1 MNNQE
6 FQRHR
11 LVLAY
16 HGCDQSVAD
25 KVIIEGEHLQKSEN
39 SYDWLGKGI
48 YFWEHG
54 PNRAMEWAE
63 KHPDIENPAVVGAVI
78 NLGNCFDLFDRQA
91 VKILCDL
98 YPIVENSYLELGK
111 TLPANEPGFKGDTD
125 DLKRHLDCTVINWIL
140 DELDAL
146 TEAEME
152 SAEDF
157 NFDSVRG
164 LFPEG
169 EPVFEGSSIMAKSHI
184 QIAVRN
190 AACVLGYFKPS

>member
-1 MNNQE
+1 MDNQK

-25 KVIIEGEHLQKSEN
+25 EVLIKGKQLEQSEN

-54 PNRAMEWAE
+54 PQRAREWAE
-63 KHPDIENPAVVGAVI
+63 KHPDISNPAVVGAVI
-78 NLGNCFDLFDRQA
+78 NLGNCFDLFDTHA
-91 VKILCDL
+91 VRVLSKL
-98 YPIVENSYLELGK
+98 YPLFKESYEKLGAP
-111 TLPANEPGFKGDTD
+111 LPVNEAGYAGDKD
-125 DLKRHLDCTVINWIL
+125 SLKRHLDCAVINWIL
-140 DELDAL
+140 KKK
-146 TEAEME
+146 TVP
-152 SAEDF
+152 
-157 NFDSVRG
+157 NYDSVRG

-169 EPVFEGSSIMAKSHI
+169 EPVFEGSSIKAKSHI

-190 AACVLGYFKPS
+190 TSCVLGYFRPA